1 MHSPGADQADQKSV
15 RSFPKLKH
23 GLFKRSAGIFNNQY
37 KYFRKNQFN
46 IFSDVRSLIEEVAQN
61 YSVRLLNLRFP
72 SGNFD
77 SIQAFD
83 Q

>member
-1 MHSPGADQADQKSV
+1 MHGPGTDQADQMSI

-23 GLFKRSAGIFNNQY
+23 GLSKRSASLIMTNITSL
-37 KYFRKNQFN
+37 KNQLN
-46 IFSDVRSLIEEVAQN
+46 IFSDVRFLVEEVAQN
-61 YSVRLLNLRFP
+61 YSARLLKLRFR